1 MGVGGVGM
9 LVRFNEISPHG
20 SQFIIHEVRGLADQ
34 DDLVV
39 QGPLVAECSLE
50 RKGES
55 KVALQGKIV
64 VEVLLPCD
72 RCLCDYP
79 FRVDTAF
86 QLLFALEDDEAWQVK
101 ALESIPSD
109 LETEVLTEP
118 VIDLD
123 DVLRQ
128 QVYLALPV
136 KSLCSPSCAG
146 LCLQCGTNLNETT
159 CECSKTGKKSPF
171 AALAQLKK

>member
-1 MGVGGVGM
+1 
-9 LVRFNEISPHG
+9 
-20 SQFIIHEVRGLADQ
+20 
-34 DDLVV
+34 
-39 QGPLVAECSLE
+39 
-50 RKGES
+50 
-55 KVALQGKIV
+55 IV

-72 RCLCDYP
+72 RGLCDYP

-136 KSLCSPSCAG
+136 
-146 LCLQCGTNLNETT
+146 
-159 CECSKTGKKSPF
+159 
-171 AALAQLKK
+171 

>member
-1 MGVGGVGM
+1 M

-20 SQFIIHEVRGLADQ
+20 SQFAIHEVQGLAGQ
-34 DDLVV
+34 DDLIV
-39 QGPLVAECSLE
+39 QGPLVAECALE

-55 KVALQGKIV
+55 KVAVHGKV
-64 VEVLLPCD
+64 DVSLLLPCD
-72 RCLCDYP
+72 RCLNWYP
-79 FRVDTAF
+79 FRVESVF
-86 QLLFALEDDEAWQVK
+86 QLLFAVENDDAWQVK
-101 ALESIPSD
+101 ALESVPSD
-109 LETEVLTEP
+109 LETEVLIEP

-136 KSLCSPSCAG
+136 KSLCSPACAG
-146 LCLQCGTNLNETT
+146 LCLQCGANLNETT
-159 CECSKTGKKSPF
+159 CECSKTGKDSPF